1 MQHAFVVRLFL
12 VVSIIL
18 VSTAAVAG
26 DSLEDQR
33 SRFLEARDALAARKL
48 DDFERLRKSLH
59 DYPLYPYLEFW
70 YLRDRLVPANRTAIR
85 RFIHRY
91 GDQPTGVQLRR
102 AWLNRLADARD
113 WKAFLSLYE
122 GYQPVTLQ
130 CYRLQA
136 MLATGKKSQVT
147 GDALKLWMVGHSQD
161 DACDPVFRY
170 LETSG
175 AITDDVRWQRI
186 RLAIDSGNLTLADY
200 LARPLPEQE
209 RDWMTLWREAYERP
223 ARLLDSGK
231 LKADNPHTRE
241 IILFALHRLARS
253 DVDYAHDRWIE
264 LRGRYHFDAD
274 DAAELDKDIA
284 LLAGWRGDPD
294 AHGWL
299 NAVPDS
305 VADSEVRE
313 WRARSAI
320 SDGLWP
326 ALLQHIDSMPAAEAA
341 SSEWRY
347 WRGIALGYTSHRQ
360 DGRDVLSALAG
371 ERDYYGFLAADELH
385 WPYVMGDR
393 PIEHSAQELQAVRTL
408 PGVQRAHELLLT
420 GLQTEARREWQ
431 YAIGKMN
438 TRQLKLAAL
447 VASEWGWHDRA
458 ILTVA
463 RSEDYD
469 DLELR
474 FPLEHLDDVKHY
486 AGKYQL
492 DPGHVYAVIR
502 TESAFNPDARS
513 VAGAMGLMQLMPVT
527 GRVTARKNRIPLPGT
542 RHLYDPE
549 RNIRIGSAYLKEVM
563 NRYDN
568 NVVLA
573 SAAYNA
579 GPQRVQR
586 WLPDDQPQP
595 AASWIAAIPFD
606 ETRRYVQ
613 RILAYGAI
621 YDWRLQRPVIP
632 LTKHMPEIKPRDA
645 YQDAAR

>member
-1 MQHAFVVRLFL
+1 MLHPFVVRLFL
-12 VVSIIL
+12 IVSTIL
-18 VSTAAVAG
+18 VSTAAYAG
-26 DSLEDQR
+26 DSLQDQR
-33 SRFLEARDALAARKL
+33 DRFLEARDALAARKL
-48 DDFERLRKSLH
+48 DEFRDLEASLR
-59 DYPLYPYLEFW
+59 DYPLYPYLQYW
-70 YLRDRLVPANRTAIR
+70 YLRDRLIPANRKAIE
-85 RFIHRY
+85 RY
-91 GDQPTGVQLRR
+91 IQRYADQPTGALLRR
-102 AWLNRLADARD
+102 AWLYKLASAHD
-113 WKAFLSLYE
+113 WQAFLSLYQ
-122 GYQPVTLQ
+122 GDQPVALR

-136 MLATGKKSQVT
+136 RLATGKKSQVT
-147 GDALKLWMVGHSQD
+147 ADALQLWMVGHSQD

-170 LETSG
+170 LENSG
-175 AITDDVRWQRI
+175 AITDALRWQRI
-186 RLAIDSGNLTLADY
+186 RLAIEGGNLSLAEY
-200 LARPLPEQE
+200 LAKPLPEPE
-209 RDWMTLWREAYERP
+209 RDWLPLWRAAYARP

-231 LKADNPHTRE
+231 LQADNPHTRE
-241 IILFALHRLARS
+241 IILYALHRLARS
-253 DVDYAHDRWIE
+253 DVDYAHDRWLEI
-264 LRGRYHFDAD
+264 RPHYHFDAD

-299 NAVPDS
+299 NAVPER
-305 VADSEVRE
+305 VTDSEVRE
-313 WRARSAI
+313 WRVRSAI

-326 ALLQHIDSMPAAEAA
+326 AVLQHIDSMPAEEATRN
-341 SSEWRY
+341 EWRY
-347 WRGIALGYTSHRQ
+347 WRGIALDYTSQRQ
-360 DGRDVLSALAG
+360 AGRDVLSALAG

-393 PIEHSAQELQAVRTL
+393 PIEYTGEELQAVRKL
-408 PGVQRAHELLLT
+408 PGVVRAHELLLA

-431 YAIGKMN
+431 SAIGKMD
-438 TRQLKLAAL
+438 TRQLKLAAHL
-447 VASEWGWHDRA
+447 ASDWGWHDQA

-474 FPLEHLDDVKHY
+474 FPLDHLDDVRHY
-486 AGKYQL
+486 AGEYQL

-513 VAGAMGLMQLMPVT
+513 GAGAMGLMQLMPVT

-563 NRYDN
+563 RRYDN

-606 ETRRYVQ
+606 ETRKYVQ
-613 RILAYGAI
+613 RILAYAAI

-632 LTKHMPEIKPRDA
+632 LTKHMQEIKPRDA
-645 YQDAAR
+645 YEVTTR